1 MGQASR
7 GRTCSSQVSWANL
20 TVSTLCFRFHQKV
33 VATVLVTIYGT
44 DWRSV
49 LKWVEVFVE
58 AVLRS
63 LLGLA
68 VLKARERQQFLM
80 YVSPGFG
87 RGQPAYLYW
96 STALSLLLSGQSG
109 CLTHVL
115 ASISAFPSAPGFA
128 ALPCNLSLKTSL
140 TALYVSILSVSPE
153 AIFPYRL
160 PRGSSCIQISMQC
173 PPGYCGTLGK
183 SVLKGASHM
192 LASGKTL
199 WVLGLHWRAA
209 SGQPH
214 GDFLLVEV
222 QEWHCG
228 HWNALENSSWQ
239 PPVYWIPGGIM
250 WKIAWY
256 WSFTSNILSLVT
268 WVLGV
273 RCCQHAKVPWV
284 LTGCRDSLPLES

>member
-1 MGQASR
+1 
-7 GRTCSSQVSWANL
+7 
-20 TVSTLCFRFHQKV
+20 
-33 VATVLVTIYGT
+33 
-44 DWRSV
+44 
-49 LKWVEVFVE
+49 
-58 AVLRS
+58 
-63 LLGLA
+63 
-68 VLKARERQQFLM
+68 M

-214 GDFLLVEV
+214 GDFLLVEGTGV
-222 QEWHCG
+222 ALW
-228 HWNALENSSWQ
+228 ALECPRKQFLAASCVLDTWGHN
-239 PPVYWIPGGIM
+239 VEDC
-250 WKIAWY
+250 
-256 WSFTSNILSLVT
+256 LVL
-268 WVLGV
+268 VLHFKHPESG
-273 RCCQHAKVPWV
+273 HMG
-284 LTGCRDSLPLES
+284 TGCSLLSACKGPLGTYWL